1 MALQPRSAKVAKR
14 TARKGELFQTK
25 SYGLASASTACE
37 EAMALPARIKPH
49 DSATVCLAL
58 VGRPMEAPLSQIFP
72 TGILSPRVEKS
83 ATGCPSPLRFGTA
96 GATAKLRRAW
106 RHKRAFDSMARQL
119 CDIWACNEGAPDGVL
134 QRKYQQ
140 NGSPFGRATSS
151 GENYRAQGMG
161 RRSSLHTRPPGLA
174 SASTSYEETVAF
186 LARNKPHDRCY
197 NVVDASAENRRTRS

>member
-1 MALQPRSAKVAKR
+1 M
-14 TARKGELFQTK
+14 
-25 SYGLASASTACE
+25 STACE

-49 DSATVCLAL
+49 SRCDNMRAL
-58 VGRPMEAPLSQIFP
+58 LSQIFP

-151 GENYRAQGMG
+151 GENYRAQGME

-197 NVVDASAENRRTRS
+197 NVVDASAEIRRTRS